1 MAEFFVCFSLSP
13 HCMILTEKRKLNFHP
28 TPILPPSLFLSYL
41 LLSSSFPNISTF
53 MTLLISIILGS
64 NLHFLLSPILS
75 FLHHYPPFPLHR
87 SLSFPTLPIFT
98 HAPLILV
105 SLSHD
110 SPPFVNIY
118 GNGLIFEYVP
128 PK

>member
-87 SLSFPTLPIFT
+87 SLSFPTLPVFHPRT
-98 HAPLILV
+98 PHSRLIISRLTTIRQYLWKRLNFRICT
-105 SLSHD
+105 S
-110 SPPFVNIY
+110 
-118 GNGLIFEYVP
+118 
-128 PK
+128 